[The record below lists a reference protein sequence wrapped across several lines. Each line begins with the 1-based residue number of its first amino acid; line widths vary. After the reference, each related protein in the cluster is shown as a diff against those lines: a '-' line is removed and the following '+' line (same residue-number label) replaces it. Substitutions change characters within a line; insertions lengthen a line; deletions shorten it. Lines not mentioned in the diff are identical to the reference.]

1 MKPTLLRNETGGHK
15 RAYMQAELDA
25 DLARGW
31 VVVDEEAKPE
41 PVKVPEKID
50 RRRKEHRANS

>member
-15 RAYMQAELDA
+15 HAYMQAELDA

-31 VVVDEEAKPE
+31 VIVDEEAKAPE
-41 PVKVPEKID
+41 KAPEKID
-50 RRRKEHRANS
+50 RRKKEHRAHS

>member
-15 RAYMQAELDA
+15 HAYMQAELDA

-31 VVVDEEAKPE
+31 VIVEEAKPE